1 MIQTRIQPLFLPSTG
16 DLFNIRYMKVAHSSN
31 FFFFILVLAGLG
43 ISCNKKATEP
53 AYLHVEPFKV
63 ITNAISEGTSVQYIP
78 EMILIVDDQPAGVY
92 HLPADIPLLYSG
104 THNVRIAPAIIENAI
119 GSNPRYAY
127 TYFAP
132 FDTALTFT
140 PSGSISVTPRISYR
154 KNVKFALLED
164 FENPNLLLIKTTF
177 NNLDTL
183 LRDSLPADNLE
194 PGHCGFATLNDK
206 VTMEYATRI
215 SYALPSSSSS
225 NTFLEVSYK
234 TELPLA
240 FGIYTFEPGLTTT
253 DKIPV
258 VTLNEKDGWSK
269 AYINLTND
277 VSAKSTGTVF
287 KLFVAAQNTTGAPK
301 KVFID
306 NIKILYFE

>member
-1 MIQTRIQPLFLPSTG
+1 MIRTRIQLLFLPCPGMLCQLKSMK
-16 DLFNIRYMKVAHSSN
+16 LFHYTKSGI
-31 FFFFILVLAGLG
+31 FFLCLFSLG
-43 ISCNKKATEP
+43 ISCKKKATEP
-53 AYLHVEPFKV
+53 SYLHVEVFKV
-63 ITNAISEGTSVQYIP
+63 ITNTISEGTSVQNIP
-78 EMILIVDDQPAGVY
+78 EMILIIDDQPAGVY
-92 HLPADIPLLYSG
+92 HLPADIPVLVSG
-104 THNVRIAPAIIENAI
+104 SHNVKIAPAVIENGI

-132 FDTALTFT
+132 FDTVLDFKPSAQISLT
-140 PSGSISVTPRISYR
+140 PSVSYR

-164 FENPNLLLIKTTF
+164 FENPNLLFVKTSF

-183 LRDSLPADNLE
+183 LRDSIPADNVE
-194 PGHCGFATLNDK
+194 AGHCGFATLNDK

-215 SYALPSSSSS
+215 TYSLPSSSSS

-234 TELPLA
+234 SELPLA
-240 FGIYTFEPGLTTT
+240 FGIYSLEPQSTFT

-258 VTLNEKDGWSK
+258 VTLNEKAGWSK

-277 VSAKSTGTVF
+277 VSAKPAGTVF
-287 KLFVAAQNTTGAPK
+287 KLFIAAQNTTGAPK
-301 KVFID
+301 KIFID